1 VICSL
6 LTLYS
11 QGVEYY
17 ESVKSYKYLYFKKK
31 MEELFACEKKLFAE
45 QKTQEEAEK
54 ESPIRKK
61 MKSGD
66 QGERIEALKIKEKQ
80 EKMESE
86 VNERTKRDVTK
97 REAEKIIRGLDE
109 KAKRVESKIKSTLET
124 QDKML
129 EQKLMQRKK
138 RSFCKSFSAFGLTEG
153 TETKDSLFTDE
164 FLTKP
169 TNDRGVI
176 EPLMVNFE
184 SLIHEDDSDGDT
196 PQILL
201 KPSVLQ
207 RGKMAS
213 MGRLKE

>member
-1 VICSL
+1 M
-6 LTLYS
+6 
-11 QGVEYY
+11 EYY
-17 ESVKSYKYLYFKKK
+17 ESIKSYKYLYFKKK
-31 MEELFACEKKLFAE
+31 MEELFACEKKLFVEARSE
-45 QKTQEEAEK
+45 EEAAK

-66 QGERIEALKIKEKQ
+66 EGERIEALKIKEKQ
-80 EKMESE
+80 EKMENE
-86 VNERTKRDVTK
+86 VSERTKRDVTK
-97 REAEKIIRGLDE
+97 REAEKILRGLHE
-109 KAKRVESKIKSTLET
+109 KEKLVENKIKTALET
-124 QDKML
+124 QDRAL

-184 SLIHEDDSDGDT
+184 SLIHEDDSDGET